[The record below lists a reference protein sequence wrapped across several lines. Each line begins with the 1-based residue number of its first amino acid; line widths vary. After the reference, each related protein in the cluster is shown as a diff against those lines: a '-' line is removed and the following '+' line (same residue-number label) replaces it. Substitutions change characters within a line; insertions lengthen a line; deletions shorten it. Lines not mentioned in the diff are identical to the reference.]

1 MSLSDFF
8 KPAAEPATEL
18 GRYRILSSTAGVR
31 VSPLCLGTGS
41 FGTAWAGITSSINEE
56 QSFKVLDAYA
66 DAGGNFLD
74 TANVYQNEE
83 SEAIVGRWMAS
94 RANRDLMVVATKYT
108 GDYHMWDMGPGK
120 SVNYSGNHKKSLR
133 LSVRDSLS
141 KLQTSY
147 IDILYLHM
155 WDWSSS
161 IEEVMDALHILVQ
174 EGKVLYLGISD
185 TPAWIVAAANT
196 YATARG
202 KTPFSVYQGRWNVML
217 RDFERDI
224 IPVARHFGMAL
235 CAWDALGGGRLQTE
249 KQLEARKQAVEGIR
263 AVISGP
269 EQTEDERRTS
279 EALEKIGAEHGTE
292 SIQQIALAYISQK
305 ARNVIPLIG
314 VRKVEHLHD
323 NIKALSI
330 RLSDQQIAYL
340 DNVKPFDIGFP
351 MNMIGDD
358 PRETGRSGPM
368 IDSFAPIAWQ
378 KSARPI
384 GRTNSRS
391 GD

>member
-1 MSLSDFF
+1 MSLSDFL
-8 KPAAEPATEL
+8 KPAVEPATEL
-18 GRYRILSSTAGVR
+18 GRYRILSSTSGV
-31 VSPLCLGTGS
+31 P
-41 FGTAWAGITSSINEE
+41 WAGITSSIDEE

-83 SEAIVGRWMAS
+83 SEAIVGGWVAS
-94 RANRDLMVVATKYT
+94 RANRDLMFVTTKYT
-108 GDYHMWDMGPGK
+108 GDYHMWDIGPGK

-133 LSVRDSLS
+133 LSVRDSLL
-141 KLQTSY
+141 KLHTSY
-147 IDILYLHM
+147 IDLFYLHM

-161 IEEVMDALHILVQ
+161 IEEVMGALHILIQ

-196 YATARG
+196 YAETHG
-202 KTPFSVYQGRWNVML
+202 KTPFS
-217 RDFERDI
+217 RDI
-224 IPVARHFGMAL
+224 IPMTRHFGMAL
-235 CAWDALGGGRLQTE
+235 CAWGALGGGRLQTK
-249 KQLEARKQAVEGIR
+249 KQLKTRKQTGKGIR
-263 AVISGP
+263 ATFGP

-279 EALEKIGAEHGTE
+279 EAVEKIGAEHGTE
-292 SIQQIALAYISQK
+292 SIQQIALAYVSQK
-305 ARNVIPLIG
+305 VRNVIPLIG
-314 VRKVEHLHD
+314 IRKVEHLHN

-330 RLSDQQIAYL
+330 HLSDEQIAYL

-368 IDSFAPIAWQ
+368 IDPFAPIAWQ
-378 KSARPI
+378 KSARHI
-384 GRTNSRS
+384 GRE
-391 GD
+391 